1 VSKKLGETVL
11 GWFVVRE
18 DAGGEDDAAQEVEA
32 PVPDPD
38 PVAAVD
44 RAQRRRPAPPPPP
57 ADNAPPSVRLPGK
70 VPQVPAGA
78 SFDAKVFTGVYS
90 AANISGEEQARVDK
104 TAALLSSL
112 PSEASHAVK
121 RQIVEASLAAFGI
134 PVDEIIE
141 AGVQEI
147 QALEAYIQHGERHT
161 QNVLG
166 DARARTEKLAKD
178 INEIKKLMELQ
189 LTSQQ
194 DLVRATNQQKLRV
207 QSVLEFFGQEA
218 IAKVVRDSPKLVEPN
233 PQ

>member
-1 VSKKLGETVL
+1 MSKKIGETVL

-18 DAGGEDDAAQEVEA
+18 NDGAEEDLAEEAKAAPA
-32 PVPDPD
+32 PD
-38 PVAAVD
+38 PVAMVD
-44 RAQRRRPAPPPPP
+44 RVQRRRPPPVPAP
-57 ADNAPPSVRLPGK
+57 ADDAPPSVRLPGK

-78 SFDAKVFTGVYS
+78 TFGTKVFTGVYS
-90 AANISGEEQARVDK
+90 AANISAEEQGRVDK
-104 TAALLSSL
+104 AAALLGSL
-112 PSEASHAVK
+112 PNEASQAVK

-141 AGVQEI
+141 AGVQQI

-166 DARARTEKLAKD
+166 DARARTEKLANE

-207 QSVLEFFGQEA
+207 QGVLEFFGQEA
-218 IAKVVRDSPKLVEPN
+218 IAKVVRESPKLVEP
-233 PQ
+233 QS